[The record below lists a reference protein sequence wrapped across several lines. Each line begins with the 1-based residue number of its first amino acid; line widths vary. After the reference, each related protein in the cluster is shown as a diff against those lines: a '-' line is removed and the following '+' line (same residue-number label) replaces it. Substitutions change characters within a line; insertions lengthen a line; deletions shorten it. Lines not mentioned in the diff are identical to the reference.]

1 MRVLWVCNVVIP
13 EISDEFGFKR
23 RNVGGWLSGM
33 WNQIRKNPQINLGIC
48 VPIIDYEKMKE
59 QNIIINIIRI
69 NGKIKLKG
77 MKNKFKDFQI
87 YLNNLIQM

>member
-48 VPIIDYEKMKE
+48 VPIIDYEKMKDGITKYNNKYYSYKW
-59 QNIIINIIRI
+59 QN
-69 NGKIKLKG
+69 
-77 MKNKFKDFQI
+77 QI
-87 YLNNLIQM
+87 EGYFRYT